1 MARRRKGT
9 PIHGWLI
16 LDKPLGPSSSGCVG
30 KLKWLTKA
38 QKVGH
43 GGTLDPL
50 ASGVLPIAF
59 GEATKTSS
67 YAMDGSKTY
76 EFDIRWG
83 ASTATC
89 DAEGDV
95 IAESDARPTEDQIIA
110 ALPLFIGDI
119 EQIPPKFSAVKVD
132 GKRAYELARKG
143 EEVEIASRHVA
154 IHDLR
159 LTKIIDTDTASF
171 EVDCGKGT
179 YVRSLARDLALHL
192 GCEGH
197 ISRLRRTAVGPFH
210 IEKAVSLV
218 AFEENEGENAASLLT
233 QYLLSVETVLDDI
246 PALALTDQEAQ
257 KLRNGQGIPILPVAQ
272 RSPLRDGSRRFSQ
285 GDVVQVTA
293 NGSLVALARI
303 AGGEIRPVR
312 VMNF

>member
-30 KLKWLTKA
+30 RLKWLTGA

-76 EFDIRWG
+76 EFDVTWG
-83 ASTATC
+83 TSTETC

-95 IAESDARPTEDQIIA
+95 IASSDARPNADQIKA
-110 ALPLFIGDI
+110 ALPTFIGDI
-119 EQIPPKFSAVKVD
+119 DQIPPKYSAIKID
-132 GKRAYELARKG
+132 GQRAYELARKG
-143 EEVEIASRHVA
+143 EEVDIKSRPVT

-159 LTKIIDTDTASF
+159 LVKTVDSNTASF

-197 ISRLRRTAVGPFH
+197 ISRLRRTAVGPFT
-210 IEKAVSLV
+210 IEKAVSLA
-218 AFEENEGENAASLLT
+218 AFEENEGENAAMLLT

-246 PALALTDQEAQ
+246 PALALTDQEAR
-257 KLRNGQGIPILPVAQ
+257 KLRHGQGIPVLPVAQ
-272 RSPLRDGSRRFSQ
+272 RSPLRDGRISQ

-293 NGSLVALARI
+293 NGTLVALARI

>member
-30 KLKWLTKA
+30 KLKWLTGA

-76 EFDIRWG
+76 EFDVTWG
-83 ASTATC
+83 TSTETC

-95 IAESDARPTEDQIIA
+95 IASSDARPTEEQINA
-110 ALPLFIGDI
+110 ALPSFIGDI
-119 EQIPPKFSAVKVD
+119 DQIPPKFSAIKID
-132 GKRAYELARKG
+132 GQRAYELARKG
-143 EEVEIASRHVA
+143 EEVDIKSRPVT

-159 LTKIIDTDTASF
+159 LVKTVDSNTASF

-197 ISRLRRTAVGPFH
+197 ISRLRRTAVGPFS
-210 IEKAVSLV
+210 IEKAVSLA

-246 PALALTDQEAQ
+246 PALALTDQEAR
-257 KLRNGQGIPILPVAQ
+257 KLRHGQGIPVLPVAQ
-272 RSPLRDGSRRFSQ
+272 RSPLRDGRISQ

-293 NGSLVALARI
+293 NGTLVALARI

>member
-9 PIHGWLI
+9 PIHGWLV

-30 KLKWLTKA
+30 RLKWLTGA

-50 ASGVLPIAF
+50 ASGLLPIAF

-76 EFDIRWG
+76 EFDVSWG
-83 ASTATC
+83 TSTETC
-89 DAEGDV
+89 DAEGNV
-95 IAESDARPTEDQIIA
+95 IASSDARPSADQIMA
-110 ALPLFIGDI
+110 ALPSFIGDI
-119 EQIPPKFSAVKVD
+119 EQTPPKFSAIKID

-143 EEVEIASRHVA
+143 EEVDIKSRLVSIA
-154 IHDLR
+154 DLR
-159 LTKIIDTDTASF
+159 LTQMIDSNTASF

-197 ISRLRRTAVGPFH
+197 ISRLRRTAVGPFR
-210 IEKAVSLV
+210 IEKAVSL
-218 AFEENEGENAASLLT
+218 ATFEENEGENAASLLT

-246 PALALTDQEAQ
+246 PALALTEQEAR
-257 KLRNGQGIPILPVAQ
+257 KLRHGQGIPVLPVAQ
-272 RSPLRDGSRRFSQ
+272 RSSLRDVRISQ

>member
-16 LDKPLGPSSSGCVG
+16 LDKPLCPSSSGCVG
-30 KLKWLTKA
+30 KLKWLTGA

-76 EFDIRWG
+76 EFDVTWG
-83 ASTATC
+83 TSTATC

-95 IAESDARPTEDQIIA
+95 IAASDARPDEDQIKA
-110 ALPLFIGDI
+110 ALPTFIGEID
-119 EQIPPKFSAVKVD
+119 QIPPKFSAIKID

-143 EEVEIASRHVA
+143 EEVEIKPRPVT
-154 IHDLR
+154 IHDFR
-159 LTKIIDTDTASF
+159 LVKVIDLNTVSF

-210 IEKAVSLV
+210 IEKAVTLA
-218 AFEENEGENAASLLT
+218 AFEDNEGEDAASLLT

-257 KLRNGQGIPILPVAQ
+257 KLRHGQGIPVLPVAQ
-272 RSPLRDGSRRFSQ
+272 RSSLRDGRISQ

-303 AGGEIRPVR
+303 TGGEIRPVR